1 MQIALALGHLHK
13 SDVLYRDLKLENV
26 LMDDDGN
33 VCLTDFGMAKI
44 VKEGQL
50 ATTFCGT
57 PEYVAPEV
65 ISGGGYDKAADWW
78 SLGILTY

>member
-1 MQIALALGHLHK
+1 
-13 SDVLYRDLKLENV
+13 
-26 LMDDDGN
+26 
-33 VCLTDFGMAKI
+33 MAKI

-65 ISGGGYDKAADWW
+65 IAGGGYDKAADWW